1 MSETFRNLDPRELQH
16 TLLQFMGEN
25 MGELKQLESN
35 LIAKNQTLQGMTLQ
49 PEAVLRSIPQPQPQP
64 VIQPQP
70 VVVQQPV
77 IVQQPAAVT
86 EVCQPI
92 QQIEE
97 VDDTSQ
103 MVFEFV
109 EELKKTPSITEKIL
123 FTANK
128 VDVIE
133 SLLIKIDH
141 KLGMLLEKSDTLKK
155 KKREV
160 A

>member
-1 MSETFRNLDPRELQH
+1 
-16 TLLQFMGEN
+16 
-25 MGELKQLESN
+25 
-35 LIAKNQTLQGMTLQ
+35 
-49 PEAVLRSIPQPQPQP
+49 
-64 VIQPQP
+64 
-70 VVVQQPV
+70 
-77 IVQQPAAVT
+77 
-86 EVCQPI
+86 
-92 QQIEE
+92 
-97 VDDTSQ
+97 